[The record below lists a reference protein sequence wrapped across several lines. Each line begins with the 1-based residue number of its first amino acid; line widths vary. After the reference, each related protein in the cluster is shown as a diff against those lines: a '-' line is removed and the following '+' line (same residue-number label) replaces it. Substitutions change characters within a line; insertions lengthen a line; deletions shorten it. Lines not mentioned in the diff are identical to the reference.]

1 MNTYII
7 AGGIILAGV
16 SVAAAWLV
24 QIRARTKIAFAAIDS
39 KERELMRARAERRER
54 DGWRGINEDALK
66 RAVVAEKRN
75 EELEQQ
81 LLQCHNIMA
90 ATSVSGSRIEK
101 VVLK

>member
-24 QIRARTKIAFAAIDS
+24 QIRARTKIALAAIDS

-54 DGWRGINEDALK
+54 DGWRGTSWL
-66 RAVVAEKRN
+66 EKD
-75 EELEQQ
+75 Q
-81 LLQCHNIMA
+81 
-90 ATSVSGSRIEK
+90 
-101 VVLK
+101 

>member
-24 QIRARTKIAFAAIDS
+24 QIRARTKIAFAAIDA